1 MKQLSILPGV
11 MIKGD
16 KMMNLSL
23 MSLEELKEI
32 CQKCHLKDECGEC
45 RLPIYRED
53 LIKKIQVE

>member
-1 MKQLSILPGV
+1 